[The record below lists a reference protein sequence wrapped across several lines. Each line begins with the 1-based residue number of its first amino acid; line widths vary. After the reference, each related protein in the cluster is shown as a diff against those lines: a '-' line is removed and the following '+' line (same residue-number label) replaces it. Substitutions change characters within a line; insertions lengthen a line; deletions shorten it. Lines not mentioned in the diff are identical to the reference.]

1 MSFLSYK
8 VLRST
13 CLRFPEQ
20 LEVVVTGDVLQ
31 KWLPARSVTLA
42 MILAMARESRQTFIT
57 IVQGVWCFGYVI
69 FLHTYN
75 VFFLL
80 FLIESTVPLP
90 PQFSHLLLVAQ
101 LTLCR
106 SLRSQR
112 KKLRQNLKQNKNMR
126 DHNVKRLLQV
136 SRRDLLYTE
145 TTCVLTRF
153 AFWLTNLA
161 IS

>member
-1 MSFLSYK
+1 MGFLSYK

-31 KWLPARSVTLA
+31 KWLPAHSVTLA

-57 IVQGVWCFGYVI
+57 IVQGVWCVWYVI
-69 FLHTYN
+69 FLHTYH
-75 VFFLL
+75 VFFIL
-80 FLIESTVPLP
+80 FLIESRVPLP

-101 LTLCR
+101 LTLRR

-112 KKLRQNLKQNKNMR
+112 KKLRQKGSTLYRDNLCMNQ
-126 DHNVKRLLQV
+126 VCLLAYKIQ
-136 SRRDLLYTE
+136 LYPDDPLIYTHFQRQKGS
-145 TTCVLTRF
+145 V
-153 AFWLTNLA
+153 
-161 IS
+161 